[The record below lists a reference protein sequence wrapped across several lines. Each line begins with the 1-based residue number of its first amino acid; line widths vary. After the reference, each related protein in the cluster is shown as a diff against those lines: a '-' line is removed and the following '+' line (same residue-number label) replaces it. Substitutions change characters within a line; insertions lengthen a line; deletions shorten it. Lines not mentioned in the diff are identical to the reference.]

1 MFFYGFKFISLQATL
16 SHSSDYNIL
25 MRTIIIGLGNPLLG
39 DDSLGWRV
47 AEQVR
52 LQLNLPSIGWYQSS
66 TADTQPQPKDQREPN
81 DHPESIEV
89 DFLSLGGL
97 SLMERLEGYDR
108 AILIDA
114 INSGKDSPG
123 TVTVFRLEEM
133 PDLSAHHLSST
144 HDTNL
149 PTALRLGRSMGAH
162 LPYEIYVV
170 AVEAKNVY
178 DFTEDLTP
186 SVAEAL
192 PLAVQSV
199 INLLSSLSP

>member
-1 MFFYGFKFISLQATL
+1 VFFYGSTHIPQATFF
-16 SHSSDYNIL
+16 HSSDYNIL
-25 MRTIIIGLGNPLLG
+25 VRTIIIGLGNPLLG

-52 LQLNLPSIGWYQSS
+52 LQLNLPSIGWYPSS
-66 TADTQPQPKDQREPN
+66 TDDTQPQLQDRRDPIEHQ
-81 DHPESIEV
+81 ESLEV

-114 INSGKDSPG
+114 ISLGEDSPG

-149 PTALRLGRSMGAH
+149 PTALRLGQAMGAH
-162 LPYEIYVV
+162 LPHDIYIVG
-170 AVEAKNVY
+170 VEAKNVY

-199 INLLSSLSP
+199 INLLSSLTA

>member
-1 MFFYGFKFISLQATL
+1 
-16 SHSSDYNIL
+16 

-66 TADTQPQPKDQREPN
+66 TADAQPQLQDQREPN
-81 DHPESIEV
+81 NPQESVEV

-114 INSGKDSPG
+114 ISSGKDSPG

-133 PDLSAHHLSST
+133 PDFSAHHLAST

-162 LPYEIYVV
+162 LPSEIYVV

-186 SVAEAL
+186 SVAKAL

-199 INLLSSLSP
+199 INLLSSLFP